1 MDFKNVKVRT
11 EQAVGFVQIDRV
23 VDKNSLNIETSK
35 EILQALTNF
44 DQDSSIKC
52 IAIEGNQKLFSPGAD
67 IKELQSLNKNAAA
80 EKKLFDAFDE
90 IYNIKT
96 RIEEQIGFVQI
107 DRVADKNSLNIET
120 SKEILQALT
129 NFDQD
134 SSIKCIAIEGNQ
146 KLFSPGADIKELQSL
161 NKNTAAEKKL
171 FDAFD
176 EIYNIKK
183 PVVALVEG
191 YALGGGMELA
201 LICDFI
207 IASENAKFSQPEVNL
222 GLIPGIGGTQRLK
235 RSAGKYNA
243 NFLCMTG
250 EMVTAQQ
257 AQNMGI
263 VSVVLKAGEFK
274 DGTMKILKSISE
286 KPLSSLI
293 EIKRLINK
301 DASLKDER
309 QTFYKLL
316 DSENK
321 KIGIKSFFEKTKPEW
336 K

>member
-1 MDFKNVKVRT
+1 MEFKNIKVRS
-11 EQAVGFVQIDRV
+11 EQTIGYVQIDRV
-23 VDKNSLNIETSK
+23 TEKNSLDIETSK
-35 EILQALTNF
+35 EILQALQNF
-44 DQDSSIKC
+44 DQDNAIKC

-67 IKELQSLNKNAAA
+67 IKELQNLTKNKAA
-80 EKKLFDAFDE
+80 E
-90 IYNIKT
+90 
-96 RIEEQIGFVQI
+96 Q
-107 DRVADKNSLNIET
+107 
-120 SKEILQALT
+120 
-129 NFDQD
+129 
-134 SSIKCIAIEGNQ
+134 
-146 KLFSPGADIKELQSL
+146 
-161 NKNTAAEKKL
+161 KL

-183 PVVALVEG
+183 PVIALVEG

-207 IASENAKFSQPEVNL
+207 IASENAKFGQPEVNL

-243 NFLCMTG
+243 NYLCMTG
-250 EMVTAQQ
+250 EIISAQQ
-257 AQNMGI
+257 AHNIGV
-263 VSVVLKAGEFK
+263 VSVVLKAEEFK
-274 DGTMKILKSISE
+274 EGAMKILKSISE
-286 KPLSSLI
+286 KPLSSLV

-316 DSENK
+316 DGENK
-321 KIGIKSFFEKTKPEW
+321 YIGIKSFFEKTKPEW

>member
-1 MDFKNVKVRT
+1 MDFKNIKIRS
-11 EQAVGFVQIDRV
+11 EQ
-23 VDKNSLNIETSK
+23 N
-35 EILQALTNF
+35 
-44 DQDSSIKC
+44 
-52 IAIEGNQKLFSPGAD
+52 
-67 IKELQSLNKNAAA
+67 
-80 EKKLFDAFDE
+80 
-90 IYNIKT
+90 
-96 RIEEQIGFVQI
+96 IGFVQI
-107 DRVADKNSLNIET
+107 DRVADKNSLNVET
-120 SKEILQALT
+120 SKEIFQALT

-134 SSIKCIAIEGNQ
+134 NTIKCIAIEGNE
-146 KLFSPGADIKELQSL
+146 KLFSPGADIKELQNL
-161 NKNTAAEKKL
+161 TKNKAAALKL

-183 PVVALVEG
+183 PVIALVEG

-235 RSAGKYNA
+235 RTAGKYNA

-250 EMVTAQQ
+250 EMITAEQ

-263 VSVVLKAGEFK
+263 ISVVLKATEFK
-274 DGTMKILKSISE
+274 DGAMKILKSISE

-321 KIGIKSFFEKTKPEW
+321 NIGIKSFFEKTKPEW

>member
-1 MDFKNVKVRT
+1 MEFKNIKVRS
-11 EQAVGFVQIDRV
+11 EQTIGYVQIDRV
-23 VDKNSLNIETSK
+23 TEKNSLDIETSK
-35 EILQALTNF
+35 EILQALQNF
-44 DQDSSIKC
+44 DQDNSIKC

-67 IKELQSLNKNAAA
+67 IKELQNLTKNKAA
-80 EKKLFDAFDE
+80 E
-90 IYNIKT
+90 
-96 RIEEQIGFVQI
+96 Q
-107 DRVADKNSLNIET
+107 
-120 SKEILQALT
+120 
-129 NFDQD
+129 
-134 SSIKCIAIEGNQ
+134 
-146 KLFSPGADIKELQSL
+146 
-161 NKNTAAEKKL
+161 KL

-183 PVVALVEG
+183 PVIALVEG

-207 IASENAKFSQPEVNL
+207 IASENAKFGQPEVNL

-243 NFLCMTG
+243 NYLCMTG
-250 EMVTAQQ
+250 DIISAQQ
-257 AQNMGI
+257 AHNIGV
-263 VSVVLKAGEFK
+263 VSVVLKAEEFK
-274 DGTMKILKSISE
+274 EGAMKILKSISE
-286 KPLSSLI
+286 KPLSSLV

-316 DSENK
+316 DGENK
-321 KIGIKSFFEKTKPEW
+321 YIGIKSFFEKTKPEW

>member
-1 MDFKNVKVRT
+1 MEFKNIKVRSV
-11 EQAVGFVQIDRV
+11 QAIGYVQIDRV
-23 VDKNSLNIETSK
+23 TEKNSLDIETSK
-35 EILQALTNF
+35 EILQALQNF
-44 DQDSSIKC
+44 DQDNSIKC

-67 IKELQSLNKNAAA
+67 IKELQNLTKIKAA
-80 EKKLFDAFDE
+80 E
-90 IYNIKT
+90 
-96 RIEEQIGFVQI
+96 Q
-107 DRVADKNSLNIET
+107 
-120 SKEILQALT
+120 
-129 NFDQD
+129 
-134 SSIKCIAIEGNQ
+134 
-146 KLFSPGADIKELQSL
+146 
-161 NKNTAAEKKL
+161 KL

-183 PVVALVEG
+183 PVIALVEG

-207 IASENAKFSQPEVNL
+207 IASENAKFGQPEVNL

-243 NFLCMTG
+243 NYLCMTG
-250 EMVTAQQ
+250 EIISAQQ
-257 AQNMGI
+257 AHNIGV
-263 VSVVLKAGEFK
+263 VSVVLKAEEFK
-274 DGTMKILKSISE
+274 EGAMKILKSISE
-286 KPLSSLI
+286 KPLSSLV

-316 DSENK
+316 DGENK
-321 KIGIKSFFEKTKPEW
+321 YIGIKSFFEKTKPEW

>member
-1 MDFKNVKVRT
+1 MEFKNIKVRS
-11 EQAVGFVQIDRV
+11 EQTIGFVQIDRV
-23 VDKNSLNIETSK
+23 AEKNSLDIETSK
-35 EILQALTNF
+35 EILQALQNF
-44 DQDSSIKC
+44 DQDNSIKC

-67 IKELQSLNKNAAA
+67 IKELQNLRKNKAA
-80 EKKLFDAFDE
+80 E
-90 IYNIKT
+90 
-96 RIEEQIGFVQI
+96 Q
-107 DRVADKNSLNIET
+107 
-120 SKEILQALT
+120 
-129 NFDQD
+129 
-134 SSIKCIAIEGNQ
+134 
-146 KLFSPGADIKELQSL
+146 
-161 NKNTAAEKKL
+161 KL

-183 PVVALVEG
+183 PVIALVEG

-207 IASENAKFSQPEVNL
+207 IASENAKFGQPEVNL

-243 NFLCMTG
+243 NYLCMTG
-250 EMVTAQQ
+250 EIISAQQ
-257 AQNMGI
+257 AHNIGF
-263 VSVVLKAGEFK
+263 VSVILKAEEFK
-274 DGTMKILKSISE
+274 EGALKILKSISE
-286 KPLSSLI
+286 KPLSSLV

-316 DSENK
+316 DGENK
-321 KIGIKSFFEKTKPEW
+321 YIGIKSFFEKTKPEW

>member
-1 MDFKNVKVRT
+1 MDFKNIKVRS
-11 EQAVGFVQIDRV
+11 EQTIGFVQIDRV
-23 VDKNSLNIETSK
+23 AEKISLDIETSK
-35 EILQALTNF
+35 EILQALQNF
-44 DQDSSIKC
+44 DQDNAIKC

-67 IKELQSLNKNAAA
+67 IKELQNLTKNKAA
-80 EKKLFDAFDE
+80 E
-90 IYNIKT
+90 
-96 RIEEQIGFVQI
+96 Q
-107 DRVADKNSLNIET
+107 
-120 SKEILQALT
+120 
-129 NFDQD
+129 
-134 SSIKCIAIEGNQ
+134 
-146 KLFSPGADIKELQSL
+146 
-161 NKNTAAEKKL
+161 KL

-183 PVVALVEG
+183 PVIALVEG

-207 IASENAKFSQPEVNL
+207 IASENAKFGQPEVNL

-243 NFLCMTG
+243 NYLCMTG
-250 EMVTAQQ
+250 DIISAQQ
-257 AQNMGI
+257 AHNIGV
-263 VSVVLKAGEFK
+263 VSVVLKAEEFK
-274 DGTMKILKSISE
+274 EGAMKILKSISE
-286 KPLSSLI
+286 KPLSSLV

-316 DSENK
+316 DGENK
-321 KIGIKSFFEKTKPEW
+321 YIGIKSFFEKTKPEW

>member
-1 MDFKNVKVRT
+1 MDFK
-11 EQAVGFVQIDRV
+11 
-23 VDKNSLNIETSK
+23 
-35 EILQALTNF
+35 
-44 DQDSSIKC
+44 
-52 IAIEGNQKLFSPGAD
+52 
-67 IKELQSLNKNAAA
+67 
-80 EKKLFDAFDE
+80 
-90 IYNIKT
+90 NIKT
-96 RIEEQIGFVQI
+96 RIEQQIGFVQI

-134 SSIKCIAIEGNQ
+134 SAIKCIAIEGNE
-146 KLFSPGADIKELQSL
+146 KLFSPGADIKELEKL
-161 NKNTAAEKKL
+161 TKNKAAEQKL

-183 PVVALVEG
+183 PVVALAEG

-250 EMVTAQQ
+250 EMITAQQ

-274 DGTMKILKSISE
+274 DGAMKILKSISE

>member
-1 MDFKNVKVRT
+1 MEFKNIKVRS
-11 EQAVGFVQIDRV
+11 EQTIGYVQIDRV
-23 VDKNSLNIETSK
+23 AEKNSLDIETSK
-35 EILQALTNF
+35 EILQALQNF
-44 DQDSSIKC
+44 DQDNSIKC

-67 IKELQSLNKNAAA
+67 IKELQNLTKNKAA
-80 EKKLFDAFDE
+80 E
-90 IYNIKT
+90 
-96 RIEEQIGFVQI
+96 Q
-107 DRVADKNSLNIET
+107 
-120 SKEILQALT
+120 
-129 NFDQD
+129 
-134 SSIKCIAIEGNQ
+134 
-146 KLFSPGADIKELQSL
+146 
-161 NKNTAAEKKL
+161 KL

-183 PVVALVEG
+183 PVIALVEG

-207 IASENAKFSQPEVNL
+207 IASENAKFGQPEVNL

-243 NFLCMTG
+243 NYLCMTG
-250 EMVTAQQ
+250 EIISAQQ
-257 AQNMGI
+257 AHNIGF
-263 VSVVLKAGEFK
+263 VSIVLKAEEFK
-274 DGTMKILKSISE
+274 EGAMKILKSISE
-286 KPLSSLI
+286 KPLSSLV

-316 DSENK
+316 DGENK
-321 KIGIKSFFEKTKPEW
+321 YIGIKSFFEKTKPEW

>member
-1 MDFKNVKVRT
+1 MEFKNIKVRS
-11 EQAVGFVQIDRV
+11 EQTIGYVQIDRV
-23 VDKNSLNIETSK
+23 TEKNSLDIETSK
-35 EILQALTNF
+35 EILQALQNF
-44 DQDSSIKC
+44 DQDNSIKC

-67 IKELQSLNKNAAA
+67 IKELQNLTKNKAA
-80 EKKLFDAFDE
+80 E
-90 IYNIKT
+90 
-96 RIEEQIGFVQI
+96 Q
-107 DRVADKNSLNIET
+107 
-120 SKEILQALT
+120 
-129 NFDQD
+129 
-134 SSIKCIAIEGNQ
+134 
-146 KLFSPGADIKELQSL
+146 
-161 NKNTAAEKKL
+161 KL

-183 PVVALVEG
+183 PVIALVEG

-207 IASENAKFSQPEVNL
+207 IASENAKFGQPEVNL

-243 NFLCMTG
+243 NYLCMTG
-250 EMVTAQQ
+250 EIISAQQ
-257 AQNMGI
+257 AHNIGV
-263 VSVVLKAGEFK
+263 VSVVLKAEEFK
-274 DGTMKILKSISE
+274 EGAMKILKSISE

-316 DSENK
+316 DGENK
-321 KIGIKSFFEKTKPEW
+321 YIGIKSFFEKTKPEW

>member
-1 MDFKNVKVRT
+1 MDFK
-11 EQAVGFVQIDRV
+11 
-23 VDKNSLNIETSK
+23 
-35 EILQALTNF
+35 
-44 DQDSSIKC
+44 
-52 IAIEGNQKLFSPGAD
+52 
-67 IKELQSLNKNAAA
+67 
-80 EKKLFDAFDE
+80 
-90 IYNIKT
+90 NIKT

-134 SSIKCIAIEGNQ
+134 DSTKCIAIEGNE
-146 KLFSPGADIKELQSL
+146 KLFSPGADIKELQNL
-161 NKNTAAEKKL
+161 TKNKAAEQKL
-171 FDAFD
+171 FDSFD

-235 RSAGKYNA
+235 RTAGKYNA
-243 NFLCMTG
+243 NYLCMTG
-250 EMVTAQQ
+250 EMITAQQ
-257 AQNMGI
+257 AENMGI

-274 DGTMKILKSISE
+274 EGAMKILKSISE

-316 DSENK
+316 DGENK
-321 KIGIKSFFEKTKPEW
+321 YIGIKSFFEKTKPEW

>member
-1 MDFKNVKVRT
+1 MEFKNIKVRS
-11 EQAVGFVQIDRV
+11 EQTIGYVQIDRV
-23 VDKNSLNIETSK
+23 TEKNSLDIETSK
-35 EILQALTNF
+35 EILQALQNF
-44 DQDSSIKC
+44 DQDNSIKC

-67 IKELQSLNKNAAA
+67 IKELQNLTKNKAA
-80 EKKLFDAFDE
+80 E
-90 IYNIKT
+90 
-96 RIEEQIGFVQI
+96 Q
-107 DRVADKNSLNIET
+107 
-120 SKEILQALT
+120 
-129 NFDQD
+129 
-134 SSIKCIAIEGNQ
+134 
-146 KLFSPGADIKELQSL
+146 
-161 NKNTAAEKKL
+161 KL

-183 PVVALVEG
+183 PVIALVEG

-207 IASENAKFSQPEVNL
+207 IASENAKFGQPEVNL

-243 NFLCMTG
+243 NYLCMTG
-250 EMVTAQQ
+250 EIISAQQ
-257 AQNMGI
+257 AHNIGF
-263 VSVVLKAGEFK
+263 VSVVLKAEEFK
-274 DGTMKILKSISE
+274 EGATKILKSISE

-316 DSENK
+316 DGENK
-321 KIGIKSFFEKTKPEW
+321 YIGIKSFFEKTKPEW

>member
-1 MDFKNVKVRT
+1 MDFKNIKIRS
-11 EQAVGFVQIDRV
+11 EQ
-23 VDKNSLNIETSK
+23 N
-35 EILQALTNF
+35 
-44 DQDSSIKC
+44 
-52 IAIEGNQKLFSPGAD
+52 
-67 IKELQSLNKNAAA
+67 
-80 EKKLFDAFDE
+80 
-90 IYNIKT
+90 
-96 RIEEQIGFVQI
+96 IGFVQI

-134 SSIKCIAIEGNQ
+134 NKIKCIAIEGNE
-146 KLFSPGADIKELQSL
+146 KLFSPGADIKELQNL
-161 NKNTAAEKKL
+161 TKNKAVAQKL

-183 PVVALVEG
+183 PVIALVEG

-235 RSAGKYNA
+235 RTAGKYNA

-250 EMVTAQQ
+250 EMIAAEQ

-263 VSVVLKAGEFK
+263 VSVVLKATEFK
-274 DGTMKILKSISE
+274 DGAMKILKSISE
-286 KPLSSLI
+286 KPLSSLV

-321 KIGIKSFFEKTKPEW
+321 NIGIKSFFEKTKPEW

>member
-1 MDFKNVKVRT
+1 MDFKNIKVRS
-11 EQAVGFVQIDRV
+11 EQTVGFVQIDRIAE
-23 VDKNSLNIETSK
+23 KNSLDIETSK
-35 EILQALTNF
+35 EILQALQNF
-44 DQDSSIKC
+44 DQDNTIKC
-52 IAIEGNQKLFSPGAD
+52 IAIEGNTKLFSPGAD
-67 IKELQSLNKNAAA
+67 IKELSTLNKKSAM

-90 IYNIKT
+90 IYNI
-96 RIEEQIGFVQI
+96 Q
-107 DRVADKNSLNIET
+107 
-120 SKEILQALT
+120 
-129 NFDQD
+129 
-134 SSIKCIAIEGNQ
+134 
-146 KLFSPGADIKELQSL
+146 
-161 NKNTAAEKKL
+161 
-171 FDAFD
+171 
-176 EIYNIKK
+176 K
-183 PVVALVEG
+183 PVIALVEG

-207 IASENAKFSQPEVNL
+207 IASENAKFAQPEINL

-250 EMVTAQQ
+250 EMITAQQ

-274 DGTMKILKSISE
+274 TGAMKILKSLSE
-286 KPLSSLI
+286 KPLSSLT

-321 KIGIKSFFEKTKPEW
+321 RIGIQSFLEKDNNPKW

>member
-1 MDFKNVKVRT
+1 MDFKNIKVRA
-11 EQAVGFVQIDRV
+11 EQAV
-23 VDKNSLNIETSK
+23 
-35 EILQALTNF
+35 
-44 DQDSSIKC
+44 
-52 IAIEGNQKLFSPGAD
+52 
-67 IKELQSLNKNAAA
+67 
-80 EKKLFDAFDE
+80 
-90 IYNIKT
+90 
-96 RIEEQIGFVQI
+96 GFVQI

-134 SSIKCIAIEGNQ
+134 NAIKCIAIEGNQ
-146 KLFSPGADIKELQSL
+146 KLFSPGADIKELDSL
-161 NKNTAAEKKL
+161 TKNTAAEKKL

-176 EIYNIKK
+176 DIYNIKK
-183 PVVALVEG
+183 PVIALVEG

-207 IASENAKFSQPEVNL
+207 IASENAKFSQPEINL

-235 RSAGKYNA
+235 RYTGKYNA
-243 NFLCMTG
+243 NYLCMTA
-250 EMVTAQQ
+250 EMITAQQ
-257 AQNMGI
+257 AQHIGF
-263 VSVVLKAGEFK
+263 VSVVLKADEFK
-274 DGTMKILKSISE
+274 TGSHKILKSISE
-286 KPLSSLI
+286 KPLSSLV

-321 KIGIKSFFEKTKPEW
+321 KIGIKSFFEKNKPEW

>member
-1 MDFKNVKVRT
+1 MEFKNIKVRS
-11 EQAVGFVQIDRV
+11 EQTIGFVQIDRV
-23 VDKNSLNIETSK
+23 AEKNSLDIETSK
-35 EILQALTNF
+35 EILQALQNF
-44 DQDSSIKC
+44 DQDNSIKC

-67 IKELQSLNKNAAA
+67 IKELQNLTKNKAA
-80 EKKLFDAFDE
+80 E
-90 IYNIKT
+90 
-96 RIEEQIGFVQI
+96 Q
-107 DRVADKNSLNIET
+107 
-120 SKEILQALT
+120 
-129 NFDQD
+129 
-134 SSIKCIAIEGNQ
+134 
-146 KLFSPGADIKELQSL
+146 
-161 NKNTAAEKKL
+161 KL

-183 PVVALVEG
+183 PVIALVEG

-207 IASENAKFSQPEVNL
+207 IASENAKFGQPEINL

-235 RSAGKYNA
+235 RSAGKYHA
-243 NFLCMTG
+243 NYLCMTG
-250 EMVTAQQ
+250 EIISAQQ
-257 AQNMGI
+257 AHNIGV
-263 VSVVLKAGEFK
+263 VSVILKAEEFK
-274 DGTMKILKSISE
+274 EGAMKILKSISE
-286 KPLSSLI
+286 KPLSSLV

-321 KIGIKSFFEKTKPEW
+321 YIGIKSFFEKTKPEW

>member
-1 MDFKNVKVRT
+1 MDFKNIKVRA
-11 EQAVGFVQIDRV
+11 EQAV
-23 VDKNSLNIETSK
+23 
-35 EILQALTNF
+35 
-44 DQDSSIKC
+44 
-52 IAIEGNQKLFSPGAD
+52 
-67 IKELQSLNKNAAA
+67 
-80 EKKLFDAFDE
+80 
-90 IYNIKT
+90 
-96 RIEEQIGFVQI
+96 GFVQI

-134 SSIKCIAIEGNQ
+134 NAIKCIAIEGNQ
-146 KLFSPGADIKELQSL
+146 KLFSPGADIKELDSL
-161 NKNTAAEKKL
+161 TKNTAAEKKL

-183 PVVALVEG
+183 PVIALVEG

-207 IASENAKFSQPEVNL
+207 IASENAKFSQPEINL

-235 RSAGKYNA
+235 RYAGKYNA
-243 NFLCMTG
+243 NYLCMTG
-250 EMVTAQQ
+250 EMITAQQ
-257 AQNMGI
+257 AQHIGF
-263 VSVVLKAGEFK
+263 VSVVLKADEFK
-274 DGTMKILKSISE
+274 TGSHKILKSISE
-286 KPLSSLI
+286 KPLSSLV

-321 KIGIKSFFEKTKPEW
+321 KIGIKSFFEKNKPEW

>member
-1 MDFKNVKVRT
+1 MDFK
-11 EQAVGFVQIDRV
+11 
-23 VDKNSLNIETSK
+23 
-35 EILQALTNF
+35 
-44 DQDSSIKC
+44 
-52 IAIEGNQKLFSPGAD
+52 
-67 IKELQSLNKNAAA
+67 
-80 EKKLFDAFDE
+80 
-90 IYNIKT
+90 NIKT

-134 SSIKCIAIEGNQ
+134 DSTKCIAIEGNE
-146 KLFSPGADIKELQSL
+146 KLFSPGADIKELQNL
-161 NKNTAAEKKL
+161 TKNKAAEQKL
-171 FDAFD
+171 FDSFD

-235 RSAGKYNA
+235 RIAGKYNA
-243 NFLCMTG
+243 NYLCMTG
-250 EMVTAQQ
+250 EMITAQQ
-257 AQNMGI
+257 AENMGI

-274 DGTMKILKSISE
+274 DGAMKVLKSISE

-316 DSENK
+316 DGENK
-321 KIGIKSFFEKTKPEW
+321 YIGIKSFFEKTKPEW

>member
-1 MDFKNVKVRT
+1 MDFK
-11 EQAVGFVQIDRV
+11 
-23 VDKNSLNIETSK
+23 
-35 EILQALTNF
+35 
-44 DQDSSIKC
+44 
-52 IAIEGNQKLFSPGAD
+52 
-67 IKELQSLNKNAAA
+67 
-80 EKKLFDAFDE
+80 
-90 IYNIKT
+90 NIKT
-96 RIEEQIGFVQI
+96 RIEQQIGFVQI

-134 SSIKCIAIEGNQ
+134 SAIKCIAIEGNE
-146 KLFSPGADIKELQSL
+146 KLFSPGADIKELQNL
-161 NKNTAAEKKL
+161 TKNKAVAQKL

-183 PVVALVEG
+183 PVIALVEG

-207 IASENAKFSQPEVNL
+207 ISSENAKFSQPEVNL

-235 RSAGKYNA
+235 RTAGKYNA

-250 EMVTAQQ
+250 EMIAAEQ

-263 VSVVLKAGEFK
+263 VSVVLKATEFK
-274 DGTMKILKSISE
+274 DGAMKILKSISE
-286 KPLSSLI
+286 KPLSSLV

-321 KIGIKSFFEKTKPEW
+321 NIGIKSFFEKTKPEW

>member
-1 MDFKNVKVRT
+1 MDFKNIKIRS
-11 EQAVGFVQIDRV
+11 EQNIGFVQIDRLS
-23 VDKNSLNIETSK
+23 DKNSLNIETSK

-44 DQDSSIKC
+44 DQDNTIKC
-52 IAIEGNQKLFSPGAD
+52 IAIEGNEKLFSPGAD
-67 IKELQSLNKNAAA
+67 IKELQNLTKNKAA
-80 EKKLFDAFDE
+80 
-90 IYNIKT
+90 T
-96 RIEEQIGFVQI
+96 Q
-107 DRVADKNSLNIET
+107 
-120 SKEILQALT
+120 
-129 NFDQD
+129 
-134 SSIKCIAIEGNQ
+134 
-146 KLFSPGADIKELQSL
+146 
-161 NKNTAAEKKL
+161 KL

-183 PVVALVEG
+183 PVIALVEG

-235 RSAGKYNA
+235 RTAGKYNA

-250 EMVTAQQ
+250 EMITAEQ

-263 VSVVLKAGEFK
+263 VSVVLKATEFK
-274 DGTMKILKSISE
+274 DGAMKILKSISE
-286 KPLSSLI
+286 KPLSSLV

-321 KIGIKSFFEKTKPEW
+321 NIGIKSFFEKTKPEW

>member
-1 MDFKNVKVRT
+1 MDFKNIKIRS
-11 EQAVGFVQIDRV
+11 EQ
-23 VDKNSLNIETSK
+23 N
-35 EILQALTNF
+35 
-44 DQDSSIKC
+44 
-52 IAIEGNQKLFSPGAD
+52 
-67 IKELQSLNKNAAA
+67 
-80 EKKLFDAFDE
+80 
-90 IYNIKT
+90 
-96 RIEEQIGFVQI
+96 IGFVQI

-134 SSIKCIAIEGNQ
+134 NKIKCIAIEGNE
-146 KLFSPGADIKELQSL
+146 KLFSPGADIKELQNL
-161 NKNTAAEKKL
+161 TKNKAVAQKL

-183 PVVALVEG
+183 PVIALVEG
-191 YALGGGMELA
+191 YALGGGMDLA

-207 IASENAKFSQPEVNL
+207 ISSENAKFSQPEVNL

-235 RSAGKYNA
+235 RTAGKYNA

-250 EMVTAQQ
+250 EMIAAEQ

-263 VSVVLKAGEFK
+263 VSVVLKATEFK
-274 DGTMKILKSISE
+274 DGAMKILKSISE

-321 KIGIKSFFEKTKPEW
+321 NIGIKSFFEKTKPEW

>member
-1 MDFKNVKVRT
+1 MDFKNIKIRS
-11 EQAVGFVQIDRV
+11 EQ
-23 VDKNSLNIETSK
+23 N
-35 EILQALTNF
+35 
-44 DQDSSIKC
+44 
-52 IAIEGNQKLFSPGAD
+52 
-67 IKELQSLNKNAAA
+67 
-80 EKKLFDAFDE
+80 
-90 IYNIKT
+90 
-96 RIEEQIGFVQI
+96 IGFVQI

-134 SSIKCIAIEGNQ
+134 NKIKCIAIEGNE
-146 KLFSPGADIKELQSL
+146 KLFSPGADIKELQNL
-161 NKNTAAEKKL
+161 TKNKAAALKL

-183 PVVALVEG
+183 PVIALVEG

-235 RSAGKYNA
+235 RTAGKYNA

-250 EMVTAQQ
+250 EMITAEQ

-263 VSVVLKAGEFK
+263 ISVVLKATEFK
-274 DGTMKILKSISE
+274 DGAMKILKSISE

-321 KIGIKSFFEKTKPEW
+321 NIGIKSFFEKTKPEW

>member
-1 MDFKNVKVRT
+1 MDFKN
-11 EQAVGFVQIDRV
+11 
-23 VDKNSLNIETSK
+23 
-35 EILQALTNF
+35 
-44 DQDSSIKC
+44 IK
-52 IAIEGNQKLFSPGAD
+52 I
-67 IKELQSLNKNAAA
+67 
-80 EKKLFDAFDE
+80 
-90 IYNIKT
+90 
-96 RIEEQIGFVQI
+96 RIEESVGFVQI

-134 SSIKCIAIEGNQ
+134 NTVKCIAIEGNE
-146 KLFSPGADIKELQSL
+146 KLFSPGADIKELQNL
-161 NKNTAAEKKL
+161 TKNKASEQKL

-183 PVVALVEG
+183 PVEG
-191 YALGGGMELA
+191 YALGGGLELA

-207 IASENAKFSQPEVNL
+207 IASENAKFSQPEVKL

-235 RSAGKYNA
+235 RTAGKYNA
-243 NFLCMTG
+243 NYLCMTG
-250 EMVTAQQ
+250 EMITAQQ
-257 AQNMGI
+257 AQNMGV
-263 VSVVLKAGEFK
+263 VSVVLKATEFK
-274 DGTMKILKSISE
+274 EGVIKILKSITE

-316 DSENK
+316 DGENK
-321 KIGIKSFFEKTKPEW
+321 YIGIKSFFEKTKPEW

>member
-1 MDFKNVKVRT
+1 MEFKNIKVRS
-11 EQAVGFVQIDRV
+11 EQTIGYVQIDRV
-23 VDKNSLNIETSK
+23 AEKNSLDIETSI
-35 EILQALTNF
+35 EILQALQNF
-44 DQDSSIKC
+44 DQDNSIKC

-67 IKELQSLNKNAAA
+67 IKELQNLTKNKAA
-80 EKKLFDAFDE
+80 E
-90 IYNIKT
+90 
-96 RIEEQIGFVQI
+96 Q
-107 DRVADKNSLNIET
+107 
-120 SKEILQALT
+120 
-129 NFDQD
+129 
-134 SSIKCIAIEGNQ
+134 
-146 KLFSPGADIKELQSL
+146 
-161 NKNTAAEKKL
+161 KL

-183 PVVALVEG
+183 PVIVLVEG

-207 IASENAKFSQPEVNL
+207 IASENAKFGQPEVNL

-243 NFLCMTG
+243 NYLCMTG
-250 EMVTAQQ
+250 EIISAQQ
-257 AQNMGI
+257 AHNIGF
-263 VSVVLKAGEFK
+263 VSVVLKAEEFK
-274 DGTMKILKSISE
+274 EGAMKILKSISE
-286 KPLSSLI
+286 KPLSSLV

-316 DSENK
+316 DGENK
-321 KIGIKSFFEKTKPEW
+321 YIGIKSFFEKTKPEW

>member
-1 MDFKNVKVRT
+1 MEFKNIKVRS
-11 EQAVGFVQIDRV
+11 EQTIGFVQIDRV
-23 VDKNSLNIETSK
+23 AEKNSLDIETSK
-35 EILQALTNF
+35 EILQALQNL
-44 DQDSSIKC
+44 DQDNSIKC

-67 IKELQSLNKNAAA
+67 IKELQNLTKNKAA
-80 EKKLFDAFDE
+80 E
-90 IYNIKT
+90 
-96 RIEEQIGFVQI
+96 Q
-107 DRVADKNSLNIET
+107 
-120 SKEILQALT
+120 
-129 NFDQD
+129 
-134 SSIKCIAIEGNQ
+134 
-146 KLFSPGADIKELQSL
+146 
-161 NKNTAAEKKL
+161 KL

-183 PVVALVEG
+183 PVIALVEG

-207 IASENAKFSQPEVNL
+207 IASENAKFGQPEVNL

-243 NFLCMTG
+243 NYLCMTG
-250 EMVTAQQ
+250 EIISAQQ
-257 AQNMGI
+257 AHNIGV
-263 VSVVLKAGEFK
+263 VSVFLKAEEFK
-274 DGTMKILKSISE
+274 EGAMKILKSISE
-286 KPLSSLI
+286 KPLSSLV

-316 DSENK
+316 DGENK
-321 KIGIKSFFEKTKPEW
+321 YIGIKSFFEKTKPEW

>member
-1 MDFKNVKVRT
+1 MDFKNIKIRS
-11 EQAVGFVQIDRV
+11 EQ
-23 VDKNSLNIETSK
+23 N
-35 EILQALTNF
+35 
-44 DQDSSIKC
+44 
-52 IAIEGNQKLFSPGAD
+52 
-67 IKELQSLNKNAAA
+67 
-80 EKKLFDAFDE
+80 
-90 IYNIKT
+90 
-96 RIEEQIGFVQI
+96 IGFVQI

-134 SSIKCIAIEGNQ
+134 NKIKCIAIEGNE
-146 KLFSPGADIKELQSL
+146 KLFSPGADIKELQNL
-161 NKNTAAEKKL
+161 TKNKAAALKL

-183 PVVALVEG
+183 PVIALVEG

-207 IASENAKFSQPEVNL
+207 ISSENAKFSQPEVNL

-235 RSAGKYNA
+235 RTAGKYNA

-250 EMVTAQQ
+250 EMIAAEQ

-263 VSVVLKAGEFK
+263 VSVVLKATEFK
-274 DGTMKILKSISE
+274 DGAMKILKSISD

-321 KIGIKSFFEKTKPEW
+321 NIGIKSFFEKTKPEW

>member
-1 MDFKNVKVRT
+1 MEFKNIKVRS
-11 EQAVGFVQIDRV
+11 EQAIGFVQIDRV
-23 VDKNSLNIETSK
+23 TEKNSLDIETSK
-35 EILQALTNF
+35 EILQALQNF
-44 DQDSSIKC
+44 DQDNSIKC

-67 IKELQSLNKNAAA
+67 IKELQNLTKNKAA
-80 EKKLFDAFDE
+80 E
-90 IYNIKT
+90 
-96 RIEEQIGFVQI
+96 Q
-107 DRVADKNSLNIET
+107 
-120 SKEILQALT
+120 
-129 NFDQD
+129 
-134 SSIKCIAIEGNQ
+134 
-146 KLFSPGADIKELQSL
+146 
-161 NKNTAAEKKL
+161 KL

-183 PVVALVEG
+183 PVIALVEG

-207 IASENAKFSQPEVNL
+207 IASENAKFGQPEVNL

-243 NFLCMTG
+243 NYLCMTG
-250 EMVTAQQ
+250 DIISAQQ
-257 AQNMGI
+257 AHNIGV
-263 VSVVLKAGEFK
+263 VSVVLKAEEFK
-274 DGTMKILKSISE
+274 EGAMKILKSISE
-286 KPLSSLI
+286 KPLSSLV

-316 DSENK
+316 DGENK
-321 KIGIKSFFEKTKPEW
+321 YIGIKSFFEKTKPEW

>member
-1 MDFKNVKVRT
+1 MDFKN
-11 EQAVGFVQIDRV
+11 
-23 VDKNSLNIETSK
+23 
-35 EILQALTNF
+35 
-44 DQDSSIKC
+44 IK
-52 IAIEGNQKLFSPGAD
+52 I
-67 IKELQSLNKNAAA
+67 
-80 EKKLFDAFDE
+80 
-90 IYNIKT
+90 
-96 RIEEQIGFVQI
+96 RIEESVGFVQI

-134 SSIKCIAIEGNQ
+134 NTVKCIAIEGNE
-146 KLFSPGADIKELQSL
+146 KLFSPGADIKELQNL
-161 NKNTAAEKKL
+161 TKNKASEQKL

-183 PVVALVEG
+183 PVIALVEG
-191 YALGGGMELA
+191 YALGGGLELA

-207 IASENAKFSQPEVNL
+207 IASENAKFSQPEVKL

-235 RSAGKYNA
+235 RTAGKYNA
-243 NFLCMTG
+243 NYLCMTG
-250 EMVTAQQ
+250 EMITAQQ
-257 AQNMGI
+257 AQNMGV
-263 VSVVLKAGEFK
+263 VSVVLKATEFRE
-274 DGTMKILKSISE
+274 GVIKILKSITE

-316 DSENK
+316 DGENK
-321 KIGIKSFFEKTKPEW
+321 YIGIKSFFEKTKPEW

>member
-1 MDFKNVKVRT
+1 MDFKNIKVR
-11 EQAVGFVQIDRV
+11 
-23 VDKNSLNIETSK
+23 
-35 EILQALTNF
+35 
-44 DQDSSIKC
+44 
-52 IAIEGNQKLFSPGAD
+52 
-67 IKELQSLNKNAAA
+67 A
-80 EKKLFDAFDE
+80 EEA
-90 IYNIKT
+90 
-96 RIEEQIGFVQI
+96 IGFVQI

-134 SSIKCIAIEGNQ
+134 NAIKCIAIEGNQ
-146 KLFSPGADIKELQSL
+146 KLFSPGADIKELDSL
-161 NKNTAAEKKL
+161 TKNTAAEKKL

-183 PVVALVEG
+183 PVIALVEG

-207 IASENAKFSQPEVNL
+207 IASENAKFSQPEINL

-235 RSAGKYNA
+235 RYTGKYNA
-243 NFLCMTG
+243 NYLCMTG
-250 EMVTAQQ
+250 EMITAQQ
-257 AQNMGI
+257 AQHIGF
-263 VSVVLKAGEFK
+263 VSVVLKAEEFK
-274 DGTMKILKSISE
+274 TGSHKILKSISE
-286 KPLSSLI
+286 KPLSSLV

-321 KIGIKSFFEKTKPEW
+321 KIGIKSFFEKNKPEW

>member
-1 MDFKNVKVRT
+1 MDFKNIKVRS
-11 EQAVGFVQIDRV
+11 ELAIGFVQIDRV
-23 VDKNSLNIETSK
+23 AEKNSLDIETSK
-35 EILQALTNF
+35 EILQALQNF
-44 DQDSSIKC
+44 DQDNSIKC

-67 IKELQSLNKNAAA
+67 IKELQNLTKNKAA
-80 EKKLFDAFDE
+80 E
-90 IYNIKT
+90 
-96 RIEEQIGFVQI
+96 Q
-107 DRVADKNSLNIET
+107 
-120 SKEILQALT
+120 
-129 NFDQD
+129 
-134 SSIKCIAIEGNQ
+134 
-146 KLFSPGADIKELQSL
+146 
-161 NKNTAAEKKL
+161 KL

-183 PVVALVEG
+183 PVIALVEG

-207 IASENAKFSQPEVNL
+207 IASENAKFGQPEVNL

-243 NFLCMTG
+243 NYLCMTG
-250 EMVTAQQ
+250 EIISAQQ
-257 AQNMGI
+257 AHNIGV
-263 VSVVLKAGEFK
+263 VSVVLKAEEFK
-274 DGTMKILKSISE
+274 EGAMKILKSISE
-286 KPLSSLI
+286 KPLSSLV

-316 DSENK
+316 DGENK